1 MSQHRIEAVG
11 AGSLP
16 RWLKFVAAALGILLL
31 GDAMR
36 SFFFGAGGQV
46 SAKFIIGAACLY
58 ATGVDKKFFASE
70 DGIVKEIR
78 TWMGSRREVLPW
90 GEVKFI
96 TLAFRGDKMLAFFER
111 DTSGWKVLFKRSDR
125 EALQDLIS
133 RMAPSVELD
142 LVGDPEASKK
152 GA

>member
-1 MSQHRIEAVG
+1 MSQVRIDSVG
-11 AGSLP
+11 AGALP
-16 RWLKFVAAALGILLL
+16 KWMRLAAAVVGLFLL

-58 ATGVDKKFFASE
+58 ASGADKRFYASE
-70 DGIVKEIR
+70 EGVVKETR

-90 GEVKFI
+90 EEVKFV
-96 TLAFRGDKMLAFFER
+96 TLAFKGDKMLAFFER
-111 DTSGWKVLFKRSDR
+111 DASGWKVLFKRSDR
-125 EALQDLIS
+125 EALKELLA
-133 RMAPSVELD
+133 RRAPGVEVD
-142 LVGDPEASKK
+142 LVGDGAS